1 MDEVALLITN
11 SGIRVD
17 CFVADVTDHR
27 ELNDLAN
34 NLESDIGPVEALV
47 TSLGIINNS
56 QTILEMDVEEYDR
69 GWNVNYFGTI
79 HTIWAFTQQMIA
91 QNSRSIVTLC
101 SITGMAAFPLPAYS
115 PSKTAIMRLTQI
127 LAVEMGRF
135 GVRLNGVAP
144 TYVLSP
150 TIQSRIDVGL
160 RNPERIRKAGALE
173 MFVLPEHI
181 AEVINFLCSDA
192 AAAITG
198 TMITVDAGWETATT
212 YKSYA
217 GGLP

>member
-1 MDEVALLITN
+1 M
-11 SGIRVD
+11 
-17 CFVADVTDHR
+17 
-27 ELNDLAN
+27 NDLAN
-34 NLESDIGPVEALV
+34 KIESDIGPVEALV
-47 TSLGIINNS
+47 TSVGIINNS
-56 QTILEMDVEEYDR
+56 QTILEMDAEEHDR
-69 GWNVNYFGTI
+69 VWDVNYFGTI
-79 HTIWAFTQQMIA
+79 HTIRAFAQQMIA
-91 QNSRSIVTLC
+91 QISRSIVTLG
-101 SITGMAAFPLPAYS
+101 SITGMAAFPLPAYLT
-115 PSKTAIMRLTQI
+115 SKTAIMRLTQI

-135 GVRLNGVAP
+135 GVRLKGIAP

-150 TIQSRIDVGL
+150 TIESRIDFGL

-181 AEVINFLCSDA
+181 VEVIDFLCSDA

-198 TMITVDAGWETATT
+198 TMIPVNAGWEAATT